1 MARVKES
8 VSQSERVALAREI
21 VSKLEGDEE
30 VTFKTRAVAMEV
42 RDWWANVEWPKAY
55 PKAPKH
61 PYATGAYQAS
71 IKVVQNRVS
80 GRFAPGFIV
89 KTDHPDAVFIEFGTG
104 VDKPGS
110 NSPWGPDTPTPA
122 MYPAAKTAI
131 HFGGTA
137 P

>member
-1 MARVKES
+1 MAKSKTS

-21 VSKLEGDEE
+21 ASKLNGDEE

-42 RDWWANVEWPKAY
+42 RDHWANVAWPTSY
-55 PKAPKH
+55 PKGPH

-110 NSPWGPDTPTPA
+110 NSPWGPNTPTPP

-131 HFGGTA
+131 FFGGSA